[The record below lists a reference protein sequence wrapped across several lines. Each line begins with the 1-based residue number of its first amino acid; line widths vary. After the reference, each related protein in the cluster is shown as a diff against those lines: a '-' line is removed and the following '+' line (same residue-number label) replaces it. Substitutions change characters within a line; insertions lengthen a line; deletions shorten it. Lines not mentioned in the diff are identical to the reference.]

1 MANESRTQTVT
12 LTLSTEIVQSL
23 RLEALMEGRSVDQV
37 VEALAVPLWREW
49 FGDRPA
55 PKPKPRRAKQP
66 VTDFE
71 LELMARY
78 PCRKCQA
85 EGREV

>member
-1 MANESRTQTVT
+1 MVAHETQTLT
-12 LTLSTEIVQSL
+12 LTLSTDTVRAL
-23 RLEALMEGRSVDQV
+23 RLEALMAGRSVDQV
-37 VEALAVPLWREW
+37 VEALAVPVWRQW
-49 FGDRPA
+49 VGDRPT

>member
-66 VTDFE
+66 PLNDWERMMMEKF
-71 LELMARY
+71 
-78 PCRKCQA
+78 PCRQCQA
-85 EGREV
+85 EGR